1 MKRASM
7 LLISVISTGLLACA
21 SGGGAG
27 GGPSSGRDVI
37 TAEELERAPGVT
49 NAYEAVER
57 LRPNFLRSRGPQS
70 LRSPTVPPIVVYLDQ
85 VRLGLVETLRG
96 ITVEAIQQI
105 RHIPARDAQQRFGLD
120 HTGGVIEVT
129 TVGRGDR

>member
-21 SGGGAG
+21 SGGSSV
-27 GGPSSGRDVI
+27 GPGTGRDVI

-70 LRSPTVPPIVVYLDQ
+70 LRSPTVPPIIVYLDQ
-85 VRLGLVETLRG
+85 VRLGQVETLRG

-105 RHIPARDAQQRFGLD
+105 RHVPARDAQQRFGLD